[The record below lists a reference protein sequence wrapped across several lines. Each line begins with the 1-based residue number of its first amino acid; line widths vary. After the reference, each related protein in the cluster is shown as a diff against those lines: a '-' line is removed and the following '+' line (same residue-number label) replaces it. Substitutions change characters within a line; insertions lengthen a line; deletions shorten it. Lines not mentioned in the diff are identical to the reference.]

1 MSNAL
6 VTSSTRGGAAGM
18 PPVPALACNHLVVH
32 SNGEGPPI
40 VLLHGLT
47 ASHHEW
53 SALRMALAQDHT
65 CIAWD
70 AQGHGTHQVCSA
82 SPSIAD
88 LARDLATVVASLA
101 PRKPVV
107 VGHSVGALTVFEF
120 LRRFGADAF
129 AGVVLVDQTPRM
141 LTGPDWELGLYS
153 GFTPADNLVF
163 EWQMR
168 RDPAEAYLRL
178 LASGFNAHAQAEYE
192 ADALSVQRARERLR
206 KMPAAVIGD
215 PSRCA
220 LPDSPLG
227 RPGGLMLPL
236 WKSFA
241 HKDYRDEA
249 AALTVPVL
257 VVLGGASNLYDA
269 GRLGRWYSAAIP
281 HAYVVRYE
289 GADHA
294 PHLAVPARFAR
305 DVAEFAGRCT
315 RVGDDRRR
323 PRPPRALQHVP
334 MHVAA

>member
-1 MSNAL
+1 MSNVL
-6 VTSSTRGGAAGM
+6 VTSAARPGVAGT
-18 PPVPALACNHLVVH
+18 PVPALVCNHLVVH
-32 SNGEGPPI
+32 SAGEGPPI
-40 VLLHGLT
+40 ILLHGLT

-53 SALRMALAQDHT
+53 SALKMALAQDHT
-65 CIAWD
+65 CITWD
-70 AQGHGTHQVCSA
+70 AHGHGMHQVCSA

-107 VGHSVGALTVFEF
+107 VGHSVGAITVFEF
-120 LRRFGADAF
+120 LRRFGGDAF
-129 AGVVLVDQTPRM
+129 AGVVLVDQSPRM

-178 LASGFNAHAQAEYE
+178 LASGFNARAQAEYE
-192 ADALSVQRARERLR
+192 ADDLCVQRARERLR
-206 KMPAAVIGD
+206 KMHAT
-215 PSRCA
+215 
-220 LPDSPLG
+220 LL
-227 RPGGLMLPL
+227 LPL

-281 HAYVVRYE
+281 HAHVVRYE

-305 DVAEFAGRCT
+305 DVAEFAARCT
-315 RVGDDRRR
+315 RVCDDRRR
-323 PRPPRALQHVP
+323 SRRPPALQRVP
-334 MHVAA
+334 VHVAA